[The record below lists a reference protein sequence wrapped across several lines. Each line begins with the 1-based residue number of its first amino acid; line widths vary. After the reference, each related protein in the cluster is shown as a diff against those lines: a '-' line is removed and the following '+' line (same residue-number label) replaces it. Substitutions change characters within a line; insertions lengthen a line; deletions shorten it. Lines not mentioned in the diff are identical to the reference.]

1 MATAA
6 LVLGIISLVISVIG
20 GIVASGWIGSICAI
34 LAIILGA
41 ISRKEKNGKVG
52 MILGIIAL
60 CWGIISTIACAACA
74 TAMAGGILSS
84 L

>member
-6 LVLGIISLVISVIG
+6 LVLGIISLVISVVG
-20 GIVASGWIGSICAI
+20 GFLATGWIGSICAI

-60 CWGIISTIACAACA
+60 CWGIIATVACAACA